1 MRIPQRPERR
11 YTTPQ
16 IHKLLEEYRQHALL
30 LKPRSIK
37 EKAALFKQPERLDQ
51 TFNSL
56 GGF

>member
-1 MRIPQRPERR
+1 MQIIQRAERR

-16 IHKLLEEYRQHALL
+16 IHKLLKEFRQRALL
-30 LKPRSIK
+30 LKPSSTKDTANLIK
-37 EKAALFKQPERLDQ
+37 RPERLDQ

>member
-1 MRIPQRPERR
+1 MRILQRPERR

-16 IHKLLEEYRQHALL
+16 IHKLLKEYMQRALL
-30 LKPRSIK
+30 LKPRSI
-37 EKAALFKQPERLDQ
+37 EKKATLFKQPERLDQ